1 MKTLKKNQRGQ
12 ALVEFAL
19 VVPMLVLVVIAIV
32 EFSRIWETLNLLT
45 SAAREGARVASL
57 TNPVSTSQATTA
69 AQNVLTAGGISTPPT
84 ITVSGPNAS
93 NEVTVTVQVMFVPA
107 TGLSIP
113 GISYR
118 QLQRQATMRWE
129 G

>member
-1 MKTLKKNQRGQ
+1 MKTLRKNQRGQ

-19 VVPMLVLVVIAIV
+19 VVPMLVLVVVAIV
-32 EFSRIWETLNLLT
+32 EFSRIWETMNLLT

-69 AQNVLTAGGISTPPT
+69 AQNVLTAGGISATPT
-84 ITVSGPNAS
+84 ITVSGPSAS

-118 QLQRQATMRWE
+118 QLQRAATMRWE